1 MVEFAFTTRRRVDEM
16 LDLMRPCERGRWT
29 VAFDFSK
36 LNKKQVKSA
45 MDEAQARINQK
56 KETTRILN
64 SHIAV
69 LTGRKSFCPDPKP
82 PLAEM
87 YNIPRIEKE
96 IAELSSERNCY
107 QSLAKQGDDY
117 ASHLRAK
124 EYSSKIRGLEKRKSA
139 IQKTLERL
147 VPKSKLEDPEHVK
160 GVLEKEREECKK
172 VRDLKNILISIHHS
186 KNL

>member
-1 MVEFAFTTRRRVDEM
+1 MVEFTFLARRRVDKM
-16 LDLMRPCERGRWT
+16 LDLMRPCEKGKWT

-56 KETTRILN
+56 KEITRILN

-69 LTGRKSFCPDPKP
+69 LTGRKPFCPDPEP

-87 YNIPRIEKE
+87 YNIPEIEKK
-96 IAELSSERNCY
+96 INELSSERNCY
-107 QSLAKQGDDY
+107 QSLARRGDDY
-117 ASHLRAK
+117 ASYSKAK
-124 EYSSKIRGLEKRKSA
+124 GHSIKIKELEKRKST

-147 VPKSKLEDPEHVK
+147 VPKSKLKDPEHVK
-160 GVLEKEREECKK
+160 GILEKERAECEK
-172 VRDLKNILISIHHS
+172 VRDLKNILIPIHHS
-186 KNL
+186 KNF